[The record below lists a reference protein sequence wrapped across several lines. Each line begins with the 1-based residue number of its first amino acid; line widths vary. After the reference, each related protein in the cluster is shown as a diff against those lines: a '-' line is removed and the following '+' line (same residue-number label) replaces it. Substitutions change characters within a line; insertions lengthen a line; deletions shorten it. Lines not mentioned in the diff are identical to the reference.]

1 MRTTLTLD
9 DDVAAKVRNEMSR
22 TGTTMK
28 QIVNVTLRR
37 GFQAPTEEE
46 MASPFKLEA
55 RRIGL
60 RPEFDLDDISGL
72 LDQLDG
78 PSRR

>member
-60 RPEFDLDDISGL
+60 RPEFDFDDISGL

>member
-9 DDVAAKVRNEMSR
+9 DDIATKVRDEMLR

-37 GFQAPTEEE
+37 GFESPGEEE
-46 MASPFKLEA
+46 LATPFTVEA
-55 RRIGL
+55 RPMGVRAG
-60 RPEFDLDDISGL
+60 FDLDDISGL
-72 LDQLDG
+72 LDVLDG
-78 PSRR
+78 PAQR

>member
-9 DDVAAKVRNEMSR
+9 DDIAAKIREETLR

-37 GFQAPTEEE
+37 GFEAPGEEDL
-46 MASPFKLEA
+46 AAPFTVEA
-55 RRIGL
+55 RPMGVRAG
-60 RPEFDLDDISGL
+60 FDLDDISGL
-72 LDQLDG
+72 LDVLDG
-78 PSRR
+78 PARR

>member
-9 DDVAAKVRNEMSR
+9 DDVAAKVRDEMVR
-22 TGTTMK
+22 TGATMK
-28 QIVNVTLRR
+28 QIVNGTLRQ
-37 GFQAPTEEE
+37 GFEAPTEEE

-72 LDQLDG
+72 LDHLDG